1 MRRTTVHAA
10 MMQLQDAL
18 AQAEAHLK
26 NANELAGRP
35 VGKEE
40 LLYMWD
46 NQITALDNFLADSES
61 VQDPKLKG
69 LRGQL
74 RDAKRKLTDSVVQFE
89 AQAAGETV
97 EGGEPSEKEWVEA
110 YLEQAQEMVAL
121 VKESLGQKIKGV
133 QDLPQWEEPLAVVNG
148 FLADSEPFQEKS
160 HELRKARS
168 IVRLARKDLKAAIED
183 VFAKWKAADR
193 ASGAD
198 GDDEDDD

>member
-1 MRRTTVHAA
+1 

-46 NQITALDNFLADSES
+46 NQITALDNYLADSES
-61 VQDPKLKG
+61 VQDEKLKG

-74 RDAKRKLTDSVVQFE
+74 RDTKKKLTDAVVAFE

-97 EGGEPSEKEWVEA
+97 ANEEPSEKEWIEA
-110 YLEQAQEMVAL
+110 YLEQASEMIGL
-121 VKESLGQKIKGV
+121 VKEALGKKIKGV
-133 QDLPQWEEPLAVVNG
+133 QELVEWEEPLAVVNG

-160 HELRKARS
+160 RELRKARS
-168 IVRLARKDLKAAIED
+168 IVRLARKDLKASIDA

-193 ASGAD
+193 ASGAE
-198 GDDEDDD
+198 GDDEDDE